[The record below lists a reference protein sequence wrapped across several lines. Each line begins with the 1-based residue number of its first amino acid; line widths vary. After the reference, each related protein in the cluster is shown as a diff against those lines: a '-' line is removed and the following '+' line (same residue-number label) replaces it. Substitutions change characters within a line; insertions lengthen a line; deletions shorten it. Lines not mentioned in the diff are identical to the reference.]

1 MCKNDLC
8 GQIIALVSEVAEV
21 EASDIMSGNRRPD
34 VVDARHLAI
43 YLMLE
48 KGVQIYRVALFMGLT
63 ERNVYH
69 VKERFEDRRPDV
81 QALGQYSNGDP
92 AHIRGRFRF

>member
-8 GQIIALVSEVAEV
+8 GRIIALVSEVAEV

-34 VVDARHLAI
+34 VVDARDLAI
-43 YLMLE
+43 FLMLV

-69 VKERFEDRRPDV
+69 VKERFEDRMR
-81 QALGQYSNGDP
+81 YGDP
-92 AHIRGRFRF
+92 MIENYYKAVLAALKQV